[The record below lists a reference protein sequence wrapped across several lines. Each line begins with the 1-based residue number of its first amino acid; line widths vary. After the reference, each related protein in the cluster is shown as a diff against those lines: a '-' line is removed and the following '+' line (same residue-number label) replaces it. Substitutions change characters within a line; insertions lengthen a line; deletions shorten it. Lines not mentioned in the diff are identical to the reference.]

1 MSRPLCIGDGE
12 VDEERW
18 NPDEP
23 PHPVLPVS
31 RLIRHGSQ
39 ERG

>member
-1 MSRPLCIGDGE
+1 MSRPLCTGDGE

-23 PHPVLPVS
+23 PHPVLPGFMPYPAWQS
-31 RLIRHGSQ
+31 GT
-39 ERG
+39 